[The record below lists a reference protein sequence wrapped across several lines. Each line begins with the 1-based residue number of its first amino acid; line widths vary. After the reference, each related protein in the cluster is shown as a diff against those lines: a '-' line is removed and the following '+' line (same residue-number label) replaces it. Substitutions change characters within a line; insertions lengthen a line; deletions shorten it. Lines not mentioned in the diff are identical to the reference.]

1 MESLALRLRPADIM
15 LDRVLNPAND
25 DDLNR
30 WQPEHLVEAC
40 GIIPDFFCEALITA
54 ERENPEGITLQHV
67 ADGMDRV
74 YQFGGFQ
81 YPWPGKLDADGVYTA
96 CAPYDD
102 DPPLSPLV
110 RFSFNCYERGRVMEC
125 FGDEACIAVICVWGT
140 ASLIMGRF
148 D

>member
-1 MESLALRLRPADIM
+1 MESIALNLRPADIM
-15 LDRVLNPAND
+15 LDRVLNPAD
-25 DDLNR
+25 DEDLNR
-30 WQPEHLVEAC
+30 WQPDHLLEAC

-81 YPWPGKLDADGVYTA
+81 YPWPGKLDADGVFTCPEY
-96 CAPYDD
+96 PE

-125 FGDEACIAVICVWGT
+125 FVYEAGITAVRERGT
-140 ASLIMGRF
+140 ASLFIGRF